1 MFLEI
6 LHRRFLTFFEYFCGM
21 IDYISGKLET
31 LTPTSAVID
40 NQGIGY
46 IVEISLQT
54 YDVLQGKSDVRVYV
68 QRQVNQRDG
77 LEVDYGFASME
88 ERELFRSITS
98 VSGMGAGSARMIL
111 SAMSPEELRSAILS
125 EDVVKLK
132 SIKGIGLKSA
142 QRLILEL
149 KDKIVKGDEEAALF
163 AIASNDNAEEAA
175 TALQN
180 LGFTK
185 ANISKA
191 IQSILKVNPGATVE
205 EIIKAALKM
214 L

>member
-1 MFLEI
+1 
-6 LHRRFLTFFEYFCGM
+6 M

-149 KDKIVKGDEEAALF
+149 KDKIVKGDGEAALF

-191 IQSILKVNPGATVE
+191 IQSILKANPGATVE